1 MESRHFDDTPFDKL
15 RAGSAGPSTGSGR
28 AGQALRQAQD
38 GQGRPFDRLRT
49 GRAGRTGL
57 VDYSNIN
64 NMPYFH
70 CHTLIMQN
78 IFTVGAKIRYIL
90 GVIFD
95 RFVA

>member
-1 MESRHFDDTPFDKL
+1 MIL
-15 RAGSAGPSTGSGR
+15 PSTSS
-28 AGQALRQAQD
+28 GQALRQAQD
-38 GQGRPFDRLRT
+38 GGPSTSSGQALRQAQGRSFDRLRT